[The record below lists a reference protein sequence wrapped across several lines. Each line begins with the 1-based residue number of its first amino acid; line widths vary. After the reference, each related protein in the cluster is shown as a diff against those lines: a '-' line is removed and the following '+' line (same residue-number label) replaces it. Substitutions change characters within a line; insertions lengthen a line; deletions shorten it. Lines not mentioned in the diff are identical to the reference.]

1 MGLIDYHAQLDQS
14 EKDQNSSA
22 GLFQMFALYE
32 HQVAVLDRLSFGR
45 IGAEG
50 KHFLRL
56 STASELGVL
65 RDGVKRLSDAAQ
77 DQAGLDK
84 FLRNRPDIKIGS

>member
-14 EKDQNSSA
+14 EKDENSPA

-77 DQAGLDK
+77 DQAGLEK
-84 FLRNRPDIKIGS
+84 FLKERPDLKQ

>member
-1 MGLIDYHAQLDQS
+1 
-14 EKDQNSSA
+14 
-22 GLFQMFALYE
+22 MFALYD

-45 IGAEG
+45 IGVEG

-65 RDGVKRLSDAAQ
+65 RDGVQRLRDAAQ
-77 DQAGLDK
+77 DQTGLEK
-84 FLRNRPDIKIGS
+84 FLKERPDLNQ